1 MDKETLLTIIDD
13 LTEKL
18 GLEKEV
24 ILHMIES
31 GKIEELM
38 ALKNK
43 EEGEYVREV
52 HRWRNFLMC
61 GQYLLVTLRRVRT
74 LKSVQSENFMRRL
87 AFPSVGK

>member
-43 EEGEYVREV
+43 EEGE
-52 HRWRNFLMC
+52 
-61 GQYLLVTLRRVRT
+61 
-74 LKSVQSENFMRRL
+74 
-87 AFPSVGK
+87 